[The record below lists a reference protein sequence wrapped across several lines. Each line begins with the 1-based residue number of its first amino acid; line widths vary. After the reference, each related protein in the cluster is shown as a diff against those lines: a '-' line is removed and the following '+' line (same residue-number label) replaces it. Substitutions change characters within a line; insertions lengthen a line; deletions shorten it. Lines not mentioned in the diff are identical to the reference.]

1 MTFKTFSVGWIM
13 ETLAAERGVNL
24 VTENIDDVCYGMV
37 ISSDKTLW
45 QFLTQ
50 HAAAYNYGIVDGD
63 PVRLVRR
70 EVNDG
75 LSIDV
80 EIDESECIRR
90 GEEPAVSLSRIEP
103 SNLPRQV
110 EVQHMDPD
118 RDFAFNPQ
126 YARHIAAPLVNTT
139 LSLTLDFVIS
149 SQQARDMA
157 FDILYRM
164 WAGQLGLEFE
174 HPDLRIEP
182 GDVIE
187 LTTTRGTFICI
198 VASQT
203 INMPARTN
211 SIKAHVL
218 LTSKAISVANAPTA
232 DPFDDNLYD
241 DFAAW
246 VAAA

>member
-1 MTFKTFSVGWIM
+1 MTFKTFSVGWIL
-13 ETLAAERGVNL
+13 EEVARQRGVNL
-24 VTENIDDVCYGMV
+24 VTENIDDRCYGWLV
-37 ISSDKTLW
+37 SSDKTLG
-45 QFLTQ
+45 QFLQQ
-50 HAAAYNYGIVDGD
+50 HAPAYNYGIIDGD

-75 LSIDV
+75 LAIDV

-90 GEEPAVSLSRIEP
+90 GEEPAVSLTRAEP
-103 SNLPRQV
+103 SSLPRQV
-110 EVQHMDPD
+110 EIQHMDPD
-118 RDFAFNPQ
+118 RDFAFNTQ
-126 YARHIAAPLVNTT
+126 TARHTAAPIVNTT

-149 SQQARDMA
+149 SQQGRDMA

-187 LTTTRGTFICI
+187 LTTTRGTFTCI

-211 SIKAHVL
+211 SIKAVVL
-218 LTSKAISVANAPTA
+218 LTSKAVSPATAPTA